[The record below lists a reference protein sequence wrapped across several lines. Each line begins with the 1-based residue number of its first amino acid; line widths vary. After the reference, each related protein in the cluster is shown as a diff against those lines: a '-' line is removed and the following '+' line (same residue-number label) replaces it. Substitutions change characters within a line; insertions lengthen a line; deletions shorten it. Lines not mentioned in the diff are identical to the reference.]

1 MDNKEKEIKD
11 NLLDENKNNKE
22 NSTNIIQNIVEEK
35 NSLINKTNNINEN
48 INSNILLSND
58 ENIMNT
64 NNIINQ
70 KMENNKEIIDY
81 FITIQYSKLLH
92 IPYFKFGNIFHFY
105 FPCKHFTSNQIKL
118 SEMPTPPFAV
128 IRSECK

>member
-1 MDNKEKEIKD
+1 MDNKEEEIKD

-35 NSLINKTNNINEN
+35 NSLNEN

-58 ENIMNT
+58 ENIVNT
-64 NNIINQ
+64 NNNWNQ
-70 KMENNKEIIDY
+70 KMVKNKEIIAY
-81 FITIQYSKLLH
+81 FLTIQYSKLLH

>member
-1 MDNKEKEIKD
+1 MDNKEEEIKV
-11 NLLDENKNNKE
+11 NLLDENKINKE
-22 NSTNIIQNIVEEK
+22 TSTNISQNSVEEK
-35 NSLINKTNNINEN
+35 NSLNEN
-48 INSNILLSND
+48 INSNIFLSND
-58 ENIMNT
+58 ENIINT
-64 NNIINQ
+64 NNNINQ